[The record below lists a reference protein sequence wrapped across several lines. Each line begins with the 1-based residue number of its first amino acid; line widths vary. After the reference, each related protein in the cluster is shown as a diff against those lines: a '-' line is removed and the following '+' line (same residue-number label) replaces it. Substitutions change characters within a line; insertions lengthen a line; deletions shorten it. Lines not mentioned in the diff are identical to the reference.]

1 MRRISIGLMAI
12 LVVGFW
18 VGPAKP
24 AMTDKDKAELATAVS
39 SAKVTLEQG
48 LLVSKKNGKP
58 VSAKFEIENGKPQ
71 LSVYI
76 VKDGSKYSEVIVD
89 HASGEIAK
97 ADPITGGDDLTEA
110 KKQSDGLF
118 RATREIREAV
128 KEAKHDNPGYLAV
141 SVWPEM
147 KDGHS
152 MANVLLV
159 KDSDWKTAVV
169 DLTVYRALIKD

>member
-1 MRRISIGLMAI
+1 MPKAAIAI
-12 LVVGFW
+12 LSVLVAALW
-18 VGPAKP
+18 TGPAKP

-39 SAKVTLEQG
+39 GAKVTLEQG
-48 LLVSKKNGKP
+48 LMVSKKNGKP

-97 ADPITGGDDLTEA
+97 AEPITGDDLTEA

-152 MANVLLV
+152 MANVQLV
-159 KDSDWKTAVV
+159 KDNDWKTAVV
-169 DLTVYRALIKD
+169 DLTVYRALIKE

>member
-1 MRRISIGLMAI
+1 MPKAAI
-12 LVVGFW
+12 AFLSVLVAALW
-18 VGPAKP
+18 TGPAKP

-39 SAKVTLEQG
+39 GAKVPLEQG
-48 LLVSKKNGKP
+48 LMVSKKNGKP

-97 ADPITGGDDLTEA
+97 AEPITGDDLTEA

-152 MANVLLV
+152 MANVQLV
-159 KDSDWKTAVV
+159 KDNDWKTAVV
-169 DLTVYRALIKD
+169 DLTVYRALIKE

>member
-1 MRRISIGLMAI
+1 MPKAAI
-12 LVVGFW
+12 AFLSVLVAALW
-18 VGPAKP
+18 TGPAKP

-39 SAKVTLEQG
+39 GAKVTLEQG
-48 LLVSKKNGKP
+48 LMVSKKNGKP

-97 ADPITGGDDLTEA
+97 AEPITGDDLTEA

-152 MANVLLV
+152 MANVQLV
-159 KDSDWKTAVV
+159 KDNDWKTAVV
-169 DLTVYRALIKD
+169 DLTVYRALIKE

>member
-1 MRRISIGLMAI
+1 MPKAVIAFLSV
-12 LVVGFW
+12 LVAAVW
-18 VGPAKP
+18 AGPTKP

-39 SAKVTLEQG
+39 GAKVPLEQG
-48 LLVSKKNGKP
+48 LMVSKKNGKP

-97 ADPITGGDDLTEA
+97 AEPITGDDLTEA

-152 MANVLLV
+152 MANVMLV
-159 KDSDWKTAVV
+159 KDNDWKTAVV
-169 DLTVYRALIKD
+169 DLTVYKALIKD

>member
-1 MRRISIGLMAI
+1 MPKAAIAI
-12 LVVGFW
+12 LSVLVAALW
-18 VGPAKP
+18 TGPAKP

-39 SAKVTLEQG
+39 GAKVPLEQG
-48 LLVSKKNGKP
+48 LMVSKKNGKP

-97 ADPITGGDDLTEA
+97 AEPITGDDLTEA

-152 MANVLLV
+152 MANVQLV
-159 KDSDWKTAVV
+159 KDNDWKTAVV
-169 DLTVYRALIKD
+169 DLTVYRALIKE

>member
-1 MRRISIGLMAI
+1 MPKAAI
-12 LVVGFW
+12 ALLSVLVAAVW
-18 VGPAKP
+18 AGPAKP

-39 SAKVTLEQG
+39 GAKVPLEQG

-97 ADPITGGDDLTEA
+97 AEPITGDDLTEA

-152 MANVLLV
+152 MANVQLV
-159 KDSDWKTAVV
+159 KDNDWKTAVV
-169 DLTVYRALIKD
+169 DLTVYRALIKE

>member
-1 MRRISIGLMAI
+1 MGGPSQACHDRQGQGRARNRSLRRQSAAGAGLD
-12 LVVGFW
+12 G
-18 VGPAKP
+18 
-24 AMTDKDKAELATAVS
+24 
-39 SAKVTLEQG
+39 EQEERQAG
-48 LLVSKKNGKP
+48 
-58 VSAKFEIENGKPQ
+58 SAKFEIENGKPQ

-97 ADPITGGDDLTEA
+97 AEPITGDDLTEA

-152 MANVLLV
+152 MANVQLV
-159 KDSDWKTAVV
+159 KDNDWKTAVV
-169 DLTVYRALIKD
+169 DLTVYRALIKE

>member
-1 MRRISIGLMAI
+1 MPKAAI
-12 LVVGFW
+12 AFLSVLVAALW
-18 VGPAKP
+18 AGPAKP

-39 SAKVTLEQG
+39 GAKVPLEQG
-48 LLVSKKNGKP
+48 LMVSKKNGKP

-97 ADPITGGDDLTEA
+97 AEPITGDDLTEA

-152 MANVLLV
+152 MANVQLV
-159 KDSDWKTAVV
+159 KDNDWKTAVV
-169 DLTVYRALIKD
+169 DLTVYRALIKE